1 MKNKILV
8 INGPNLQLLG
18 KREPEIYGSETLAD
32 IADSLNK
39 IAAEKG
45 FILEFFQSC
54 IEGEIVE
61 VIGNEVLNASC
72 DGIIINP
79 GAYSHTSIAILDAIK
94 ALDIPVI
101 EVHLSNIHAREE
113 FREKSITARGARSVI
128 CGFGRYSYTLALE
141 GLINSLTKMKNN

>member
-1 MKNKILV
+1 MKKKILV

-18 KREPEIYGSETLAD
+18 KREPQIYGSENLED
-32 IADSLNK
+32 ISEK
-39 IAAEKG
+39 MAASVEMKNLE
-45 FILEFFQSC
+45 LEFFQSC

-61 VIGNEVLNASC
+61 RIGRVVLDKDC

-94 ALDIPVI
+94 ALSIPVV

-113 FREKSITARGARSVI
+113 FRHTSITGKGAAGVI
-128 CGFGRYSYTLALE
+128 CGFGSYSYILALE
-141 GLINSLTKMKNN
+141 GIVNLLNRK